1 MIARIWRGRTAASR
15 SDEYVSFLERTGLRD
30 YRETEGNRGVLL
42 LRRVSDGEAEFTTL
56 TLWDSM
62 DAIRRFAGDEPE
74 RARYY
79 PEDPDYLLE
88 MTPLVEHYEVAWH
101 DLSAWRPDLGG

>member
-1 MIARIWRGRTAASR
+1 MIARIWRGRTSASH
-15 SDEYVSFLERTGLRD
+15 SDEYLLFLEKTGLRD
-30 YRETEGNRGVLL
+30 YRATEGNRGVLV
-42 LRRVSDGEAEFTTL
+42 LRRESEGVAQFTIL

-79 PEDPDYLLE
+79 PEDPKYLLE
-88 MTPLVEHYEVAWH
+88 MATFVDHHEVAWH
-101 DLSAWRPDLGG
+101 DLDRA

>member
-15 SDEYVSFLERTGLRD
+15 SDEYVSFLERTGLKD
-30 YRETEGNRGVLL
+30 YGETEGNRGVLL
-42 LRRVSDGEAEFTTL
+42 LRRVSNGVAEFTTV

-62 DAIRRFAGDEPE
+62 EAIRRFAGDEPE

-79 PEDPDYLLE
+79 PEDSEYLLE
-88 MTPLVEHYEVAWH
+88 MASFVEHYEVAWH
-101 DLSAWRPDLGG
+101 DLF

>member
-15 SDEYVSFLERTGLRD
+15 SDEYVSFLERTGLKD
-30 YRETEGNRGVLL
+30 YAETEGNRGVLL
-42 LRRVSDGEAEFTTL
+42 LRRVSGGIAEFTTL

-62 DAIRRFAGDEPE
+62 DAVRRFAGEEPE

-79 PEDPDYLLE
+79 PEDSDYLLE
-88 MTPLVEHYEVAWH
+88 KTPFVEHYEVAWH
-101 DLSAWRPDLGG
+101 DLPAWQADSD